1 MPNLSPSQ
9 QPPHNRRFYFKG
21 FTKVCQYMRI
31 AVCHANSYYLN
42 QFIIS
47 FSSRLAVGRIQI
59 EFLFQTV
66 QTPPYIPFC
75 VSQSFYTS
83 CRQAESCGIISGHA
97 SSAPPAIINIL
108 AFVFLISKCAF
119 SSAALS

>member
-47 FSSRLAVGRIQI
+47 FSDCSNAAIHSFLCFPKLLYIMPTSGIMRYNLRPRFVCTSRNR
-59 EFLFQTV
+59 
-66 QTPPYIPFC
+66 
-75 VSQSFYTS
+75 
-83 CRQAESCGIISGHA
+83 
-97 SSAPPAIINIL
+97 NIDQ
-108 AFVFLISKCAF
+108 
-119 SSAALS
+119 